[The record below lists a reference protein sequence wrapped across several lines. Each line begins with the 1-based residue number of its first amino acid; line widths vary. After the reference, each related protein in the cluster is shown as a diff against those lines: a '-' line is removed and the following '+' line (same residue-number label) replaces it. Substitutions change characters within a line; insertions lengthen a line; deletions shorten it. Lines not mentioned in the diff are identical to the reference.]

1 MTIRTKRRGRRSL
14 AAILAAM
21 LMASVLAVVAGSP
34 AQAANTSGEYLTAAG
49 AREFAGSDRYQTALK
64 LATRFADDRGG
75 IGSVSAAFIAS
86 GESLVDA
93 VSVSGL
99 AGFMDAPV
107 LLTQSGSLHGGVAD
121 FLEDYGIPSLYVLGG
136 EAAVSGAVEDALK
149 GLAHSPTVTR
159 ISGDTRYD
167 TSAAIASNLS
177 GESWCGTNENSAIVV
192 NGSDED
198 LFNAVAIGPVA
209 NRLELPVLLTAGDSL
224 VDAVVSYIESEDV
237 EHAVVVGGE
246 DSVSADVMT
255 ALGNAGVDTVE
266 RIGGDSAASVSVAIA
281 GVIGGDCADDL
292 SPVSGNTVAL
302 INSDSVIDGIPA
314 APVLADDLDQLGGGL
329 IPILAVG
336 DSLPASVR
344 DYLAGTPEEDGAGN
358 KVHLRVLAVG
368 GTAAVSDAVMSA
380 AVDAAASADALTVTI
395 SGDAA
400 KADAGLAA
408 ARGASVIHL
417 HFSDD
422 ISRATDANLRNK
434 LEDVLQIN
442 GVPADVAADAP
453 GTAAP
458 CDPDTVTVTLERTL
472 KAGDVVSIVEGAV
485 LVGAD
490 GDRRPVQPASAT
502 VPAAAVDTQRPT
514 IRIVAIIGH
523 NEVYGL
529 VSDDTGL
536 ANAGLMANSLT
547 DANGEALFEVT
558 AGDVGV
564 QSVAMT
570 GVDFAD
576 SDTSNDKM
584 ALLTFTLGDI
594 SATTDVTES
603 GTVDASDRFR
613 ANRGAITDTR
623 TPEANQ
629 SQVTTGV
636 PVSPVSQLRVSSVQ
650 MSNLNHDAQ
659 AIAPIPSAHQTDAAP
674 DPVPT
679 ERNVAQA
686 QANELVW
693 LQAKADGAAAGAF
706 GNGWTIRAD
715 RASTWDVKKDA
726 DIDVF
731 ISTKDRRIVVRIVN
745 GEPTYADLKAALEG
759 NATVNSLFNV
769 LVDNSYL
776 DDNTDTCKA
785 ANHKLKHDLLPVSG
799 TEPDTGDGDDI
810 ATLGGGNTKANIRV
824 TFNGYVEDIVSAQ
837 SGRLMTHVLAGALQR
852 AQAAGVADQGALLT
866 ALGATADD
874 FLKTAAQG
882 PMRSLTFDIS
892 TANAAAL
899 PKARD
904 IVDIP
909 DGFDKNADGT
919 PVDSDTS
926 TATVIDRQD
935 TTGNNSVANGYG
947 DTTAALDNDFNYG
960 SKIRIAV
967 SASVAAPS

>member
-34 AQAANTSGEYLTAAG
+34 AQAANTSGEYLVEG
-49 AREFAGSDRYQTALK
+49 EREFAGSDRYQTALK

-121 FLEDYGIPSLYVLGG
+121 YLEDYGIGNLYVLGG

-177 GESWCGTNENSAIVV
+177 GESWCGTNENSAIIV

-266 RIGGDSAASVSVAIA
+266 RIGGDSAAAVSVAIA

-314 APVLADDLDQLGGGL
+314 APVLADDGDQLGGGL

-344 DYLAGTPEEDGAGN
+344 DYLAATPEEDGAGN

-395 SGDAA
+395 SGAA
-400 KADAGLAA
+400 DKADAGLAA
-408 ARGASVIHL
+408 SRGGTMIHL

-490 GDRRPVQPASAT
+490 GDRRPVQPTSAT
-502 VPAAAVDTQRPT
+502 VPAAAVDNQRPT

-523 NEVYGL
+523 TELYGL
-529 VSDDTGL
+529 VSDDTAL
-536 ANAGLMANSLT
+536 AETAMLSSTALT
-547 DANGEALFEVT
+547 GTALSDLFEVT
-558 AGDVGV
+558 AGDVGIV
-564 QSVAMT
+564 SY
-570 GVDFAD
+570 
-576 SDTSNDKM
+576 TSSATFPTDGTAAPKTS
-584 ALLTFTLGDI
+584 LLTFTLGD
-594 SATTDVTES
+594 DPNRD
-603 GTVDASDRFR
+603 GTQVGTIDSSDRFR
-613 ANRGAITDTR
+613 ANRGAIEDAS
-623 TPEANQ
+623 ENE

-650 MSNLNHDAQ
+650 MSNLKHNAQ
-659 AIAPIPSAHQTDAAP
+659 AIAPIPSAHQGATAP
-674 DPVPT
+674 DQATGRSVT
-679 ERNVAQA
+679 QA
-686 QANELVW
+686 QGNEAVW
-693 LQAKADGAAAGAF
+693 LQAKEDGAAAGAF

-715 RASTWDVKKDA
+715 RASTWDMKKDA

-745 GEPTYADLKAALEG
+745 GEPTFSDLKAALEG

-785 ANHKLKHDLLPVSG
+785 ANHKLMHALLPVS
-799 TEPDTGDGDDI
+799 TAEDAGDGDDI
-810 ATLGGGNTKANIRV
+810 ATLDGGNTQANIRV
-824 TFNGYVEDIVSAQ
+824 TFNGYVEDITAAQ
-837 SGRLMTHVLAGALQR
+837 STQLMTHVLADALKR
-852 AQAAGVADQGALLT
+852 ATAAGVADQAALLT
-866 ALGATADD
+866 ALTATTDD
-874 FLKTAAQG
+874 FVKAASAG
-882 PMRSLTFDIS
+882 PTRTGMFDIS
-892 TANAAAL
+892 TGNAAAL

-904 IVDIP
+904 IVEIP
-909 DGFDKNADGT
+909 DGFAKNADGT
-919 PVDSDTS
+919 PTDSDTS
-926 TATVIDRQD
+926 TTAIDRTD
-935 TTGNNSVANGYG
+935 SNSVANGYG
-947 DTTAALDNDFNYG
+947 DTAAGDNDWNYG
-960 SKIRIAV
+960 SKIRIVTSSAV
-967 SASVAAPS
+967 PAPE

>member
-1 MTIRTKRRGRRSL
+1 MTTTRKRRGKRSL

-314 APVLADDLDQLGGGL
+314 APVLADDNNQLGNGL

-336 DSLPASVR
+336 DTLPASVR
-344 DYLAGTPEEDGAGN
+344 DYLAGTSEEDASGA
-358 KVHLRVLAVG
+358 KVHLRILAVG
-368 GTAAVSDAVMSA
+368 GTAAVSDSVMSA
-380 AVDAAASADALTVTI
+380 AVDAAASADALTVQI
-395 SGDAA
+395 SGSAD
-400 KADAGLAA
+400 KADAGLDGS
-408 ARGASVIHL
+408 RDGSVVYL

-422 ISRATDANLRNK
+422 ITRAENANLRNK
-434 LEDVLQIN
+434 LEDIIQVN
-442 GVPADVAADAP
+442 GVPADVATDAP

-472 KAGDVVSIVEGAV
+472 KAGDEVSIVAGVV
-485 LVGAD
+485 LVGD
-490 GDRRPVQPASAT
+490 GGDRRTVQPASAT
-502 VPAAAVDTQRPT
+502 VPAAKVDRQRPSIQIIA
-514 IRIVAIIGH
+514 IRGH
-523 NEVYGL
+523 SSVYAL
-529 VSDDTGL
+529 VNDNTAL
-536 ANAGLMANSLT
+536 ANTAGTLLEPSLT
-547 DANGEALFEVT
+547 NADGESIFEVT
-558 AGDVGV
+558 AGD
-564 QSVAMT
+564 A
-570 GVDFAD
+570 
-576 SDTSNDKM
+576 
-584 ALLTFTLGDI
+584 TLGTPTVSRIDFTDDADP
-594 SATTDVTES
+594 ATATPNTHALVTIPIATN
-603 GTVDASDRFR
+603 GPIDASDRFR
-613 ANRGAITDTR
+613 ANRGAVEDTAGN
-623 TPEANQ
+623 E

-636 PVSPVSQLRVSSVQ
+636 PVSPVSKLSVSSVQ
-650 MSNLNHDAQ
+650 VTNVKHPEQAMS
-659 AIAPIPSAHQTDAAP
+659 IIPAAYEDAAAP
-674 DPVPT
+674 ATRNTPT
-679 ERNVAQA
+679 NPG
-686 QANELVW
+686 VW
-693 LQAKADGAAAGAF
+693 IKAKAGGKADGAA

-715 RASTWDVKKDA
+715 RSSTWDGDKDA

-731 ISTKDRRIVVRIVN
+731 VSTKDRRIVVRIVN
-745 GEPTYADLKAALEG
+745 GKPKFADLKAELEG
-759 NATVNSLFNV
+759 NSTINSLFDV
-769 LVDNSYL
+769 LVDNAFS
-776 DDNTDTCKA
+776 DPGGSDEEDTCKA
-785 ANHKLKHDLLPVSG
+785 ANLPLRHQDLPISG
-799 TEPDTGDGDDI
+799 PSGPDPDPDETGADREGDD
-810 ATLGGGNTKANIRV
+810 TLTLTGGQTTADIRV
-824 TFNGYVEDIVSAQ
+824 NFNGWVEDVSEEE
-837 SGRLMTHVLAGALQR
+837 SGRLLGHILAGSMARHQP
-852 AQAAGVADQGALLT
+852 GVAPPVQATTLT
-866 ALGATADD
+866 ALGHSDGTGLAMDGPTRSVMMSITTVATDN
-874 FLKTAAQG
+874 TA
-882 PMRSLTFDIS
+882 
-892 TANAAAL
+892 AAAL
-899 PKARD
+899 PRPRD
-904 IVDIP
+904 IVEIP
-909 DGFDKNADGT
+909 DGFAKDADGDPT
-919 PVDSDTS
+919 DSDAS
-926 TATVIDRQD
+926 TTVVDREAASPAT
-935 TTGNNSVANGYG
+935 SVANGYG
-947 DTTAALDNDFNYG
+947 DTAAGENDFNYG
-960 SKIRIAV
+960 SKLRIGG
-967 SASVAAPS
+967 SSPLP

>member
-1 MTIRTKRRGRRSL
+1 MTTNSKRRGRRSL

-34 AQAANTSGEYLTAAG
+34 AQAANTSGEYLTATG
-49 AREFAGSDRYQTALK
+49 DREFAGSDRYQTALK

-75 IGSVSAAFIAS
+75 IGSVSSAFVAS

-107 LLTQSGSLHGGVAD
+107 LLTQSDSLHGGVAD
-121 FLEDYGIPSLYVLGG
+121 FLEDYGIGNIYVLGG
-136 EAAVSGAVEDALK
+136 EAAVSGGVEDALK
-149 GLAHSPTVTR
+149 GLAHGPNVTR
-159 ISGDTRYD
+159 ISGPTRYD

-192 NGSDED
+192 NGSDDD

-209 NRLELPVLLTAGDSL
+209 NRLELPVLLTAGDDL
-224 VDAVVSYIESEDV
+224 VDAVISYIDSEDV
-237 EHAVVVGGE
+237 EHVVVVGGE
-246 DSVSADVMT
+246 GSVSADVMT
-255 ALGNAGVDTVE
+255 ALSNAGVDTVE
-266 RIGGDSAASVSVAIA
+266 RIEGDSAGEVSVNIA

-344 DYLAGTPEEDGAGN
+344 DYLAGTPEEDASGN
-358 KVHLRVLAVG
+358 KVHMRVLAVG

-380 AVDAAASADALTVTI
+380 AVDAAASADALSVTI
-395 SGDAA
+395 SGAA
-400 KADAGLAA
+400 DKADAGLEA
-408 ARGASVIHL
+408 ARGASTIYL

-422 ISRATDANLRNK
+422 ISREANANLRNK

-442 GVPADVAADAP
+442 GVPADVATDAA

-472 KAGDVVSIVEGAV
+472 KAGDEVSIVQGTV

-490 GDRRPVQPASAT
+490 GDRRPVQPTSAT

-514 IRIVAIIGH
+514 IRIVAIRGH
-523 NEVYGL
+523 GEVYGL
-529 VSDDTGL
+529 VSDDTAL
-536 ANAGLMANSLT
+536 ANAGLMAGSLT

-564 QSVAMT
+564 T
-570 GVDFAD
+570 GVTVSQIDFTD
-576 SDTSNDKM
+576 GDGTNDKT
-584 ALLTFTLGDI
+584 ALLTFALGD
-594 SATTDVTES
+594 DPNRE
-603 GTVDASDRFR
+603 GTQVGVIDANDRFR

-636 PVSPVSQLRVSSVQ
+636 PVAPVSQLRVSSVQ
-650 MSNLNHDAQ
+650 MSSLNHNMQ
-659 AIAPIPSAHQTDAAP
+659 AIAPIPSAHQGAAAP
-674 DPVPT
+674 DQTTGRSVT
-679 ERNVAQA
+679 QA
-686 QANELVW
+686 QANEAVW
-693 LQAKADGAAAGAF
+693 LQAKEDGAAAGAF
-706 GNGWTIRAD
+706 GNGWTIRGD

-731 ISTKDRRIVVRIVN
+731 VSTTDRRIVFRIVN
-745 GEPTYADLKAALEG
+745 GEPTFADLKAALEG

-776 DDNTDTCKA
+776 DDGTDTCKA
-785 ANHKLKHDLLPVSG
+785 ANHKLMHALLPVS
-799 TEPDTGDGDDI
+799 TAEDAGDGDDV
-810 ATLGGGNTKANIRV
+810 ATLADGNTRANIRV
-824 TFNGYVEDIVSAQ
+824 TFNGYVEDITGDQ
-837 SGRLMTHVLAGALQR
+837 SGRLMTHVLAGALRR
-852 AQAAGVADQGALLT
+852 AQAAGVADQAALLT
-866 ALGATADD
+866 AL
-874 FLKTAAQG
+874 TAAAGDFTKAASAG
-882 PMRSLTFDIS
+882 PTRTGMFDIS
-892 TANAAAL
+892 TGNAAAL

-909 DGFDKNADGT
+909 DGFDKNTDGT

-935 TTGNNSVANGYG
+935 STGNNSVANGYG
-947 DTTAALDNDFNYG
+947 DTAAGDNDFNYG
-960 SKIRIAV
+960 SKVRIAM
-967 SASVAAPS
+967 SASVPAPTG

>member
-1 MTIRTKRRGRRSL
+1 
-14 AAILAAM
+14 M
-21 LMASVLAVVAGSP
+21 LMASVLAVVAGTP

-75 IGSVSAAFIAS
+75 IGSVSSAFVAS

-107 LLTQSGSLHGGVAD
+107 LLTRSGSLHGGVAD
-121 FLEDYGIPSLYVLGG
+121 FLEDYGIGNIYVLGG
-136 EAAVSGAVEDALK
+136 EAAVSGGVEDALK
-149 GLAHSPTVTR
+149 GLAHGPNVNR
-159 ISGDTRYD
+159 IQGDTRYD

-192 NGSDED
+192 NGSDDE

-209 NRLELPVLLTAGDSL
+209 NRLELPVLLTAGDDL
-224 VDAVVSYIESEDV
+224 VDAVISYIDAQDV
-237 EHAVVVGGE
+237 EHVVVVGGE
-246 DSVSADVMT
+246 GSVSADVMT
-255 ALGNAGVDTVE
+255 ALGDAGVDTVE
-266 RIGGDSAASVSVAIA
+266 RIGGDSAGEVSVAIA
-281 GVIGGDCADDL
+281 GVIAGDCADDL

-336 DSLPASVR
+336 DTLPASVR
-344 DYLAGTPEEDGAGN
+344 DHLAGTPEEDANGN

-380 AVDAAASADALTVTI
+380 AVDAAASADALSVTI
-395 SGDAA
+395 SGAA
-400 KADAGLAA
+400 DKADAGLAA
-408 ARGASVIHL
+408 ARGGSTIYL

-422 ISRATDANLRNK
+422 ISREANANLRNK

-442 GVPADVAADAP
+442 GVPADVATDAP

-472 KAGDVVSIVEGAV
+472 KANDVISVVEGTV

-490 GDRRPVQPASAT
+490 GDRRPVQPTSAT

-514 IRIVAIIGH
+514 IRIVAIRGH
-523 NEVYGL
+523 NAVYGL

-536 ANAGLMANSLT
+536 ANAGLASGSLT

-564 QSVAMT
+564 TGVTVT
-570 GVDFAD
+570 GVDFTD
-576 SDTSNDKM
+576 GDTTNDKS
-584 ALLTFTLGDI
+584 ALLTFALGD
-594 SATTDVTES
+594 DPNRD
-603 GTVDASDRFR
+603 GTQVGVIDANDRFR

-636 PVSPVSQLRVSSVQ
+636 PVAPVSQLRVSSVQ
-650 MSNLNHDAQ
+650 MSSLDHNMQ
-659 AIAPIPSAHQTDAAP
+659 AIAPIPSAHQGAAAPTDARSA
-674 DPVPT
+674 T
-679 ERNVAQA
+679 QA
-686 QANELVW
+686 QANEAVW

-706 GNGWTIRAD
+706 GNGWTIRGD

-731 ISTKDRRIVVRIVN
+731 VSTTDRRIVFRIVN
-745 GEPTYADLKAALEG
+745 GEPTFADLKAALEG

-785 ANHKLKHDLLPVSG
+785 ANHKLMHALLPVS
-799 TEPDTGDGDDI
+799 TAEDAGDGDDV
-810 ATLGGGNTKANIRV
+810 ATLAGGNTRANLRV
-824 TFNGYVEDIVSAQ
+824 TFNGYVEDITADQ
-837 SGRLMTHVLAGALQR
+837 SGRLMTHVLAGALTR
-852 AQAAGVADQGALLT
+852 AQAAGVADQAALLT
-866 ALGATADD
+866 ALNATAGD
-874 FLKTAAQG
+874 FTKDAAAG
-882 PMRSLTFDIS
+882 PMRTGMFDIS
-892 TANAAAL
+892 TGNAAAL

-926 TATVIDRQD
+926 TTTVIDRQD
-935 TTGNNSVANGYG
+935 STGNNSVANGYG
-947 DTTAALDNDFNYG
+947 DTAAGDNDFNYG
-960 SKIRIAV
+960 SKIRIAM
-967 SASVAAPS
+967 SASVPAPTG